1 MNRLTVKLI
10 GGYAIIVLLMVALS
24 VYTVVVSQSAMEN
37 AIGTSS
43 IFLADNML
51 NGLDKSVGLSVNE
64 LRLFLLRNPVQALV
78 ARSNA
83 SFEASGD
90 PGALAVERQ
99 RMWATPDGNKQL
111 LNSILE
117 NDVSSTFSSN
127 LIDYYQRVFGYR
139 SYLSFELTNKYGAV
153 VAATA
158 KPDAYAEQGTA
169 WWKGASANGT
179 YLGDMGVNN
188 DAGTT
193 GLTVAVEMTDPDGN
207 FIGALRAV
215 LAADDLI
222 RSSLLSSTRYTTSE
236 LRLSRGTEKLLFSTQ
251 TFQFEED
258 LTQSPLYKQVR
269 DGSGSFT
276 AVEAGRPMFF
286 AYDTTRNFTW
296 IGRKN
301 WVLLIGV
308 DSAEVLGPI
317 FLLRNQIALASL
329 ILVILSIAAAYLISR
344 SIVRPI
350 REVRFAA
357 AEIAVGNLTREL
369 LVTSKDEI
377 GSLMQSFVKMKGAL
391 VDVGSMAERI
401 AEGDLTVELHERSE
415 QDTISRA
422 LMNMRKSL
430 RDQMKGIANAANILA
445 QSASEI
451 FVTTKETAAAAA
463 QMAGAVSET
472 TTTVEQVKQT
482 SHLSNQKAE
491 RVAAGAQESV
501 GVSRTGRESVKKALS
516 LMQDIQDRIAYIA
529 ESSVQLG
536 EESQTIEEIIVMV
549 NGLSDQSNLLAVN
562 AAIEAAKAG
571 EQGKGF
577 TVVAQEIK
585 NLAEQSKRAT
595 VQVRSILSD
604 IQKSTAAVV
613 MAAEQGGKSVDE
625 GIIQFREAG
634 ETIGRLTTTVESA
647 AEAASQIAAS
657 SHQQL
662 VGMDQVATAMESI
675 RSAISQSVDGANQ
688 MESGARNLNDLGQT
702 LKELVARYRVQ

>member
-24 VYTVVVSQSAMEN
+24 VYTVVVSQSAMEET
-37 AIGTSS
+37 IGTSS

-51 NGLDKSVGLSVNE
+51 NTLDRSVGLSVNE
-64 LRLFLLRNPVQALV
+64 LRLFLLRNPVQAFV
-78 ARSNA
+78 TRSNA
-83 SFEASGD
+83 NFEASGD
-90 PGALAVERQ
+90 PRALAAERQ
-99 RMWATPDGNKQL
+99 KNWSVPGGSTVL
-111 LNSILE
+111 LDSILGNE
-117 NDVSSTFSSN
+117 ISSTFSSN

-139 SYLSFELTNKYGAV
+139 NYLSFELTNKYGAV
-153 VAATA
+153 IAATS
-158 KPDAYAEQGTA
+158 KPDAYDEQGAA
-169 WWKGASANGT
+169 WWKSASANGT
-179 YLGDMGVNN
+179 YLGDIALSG
-188 DAGTT
+188 DAGIT
-193 GLTVAVEMTDPDGN
+193 GLTVAVAMTDLSGN
-207 FIGALRAV
+207 FIGTLKAV

-236 LRLSRGTEKLLFSTQ
+236 LRLSQGTEKLLFSTQ
-251 TFQFEED
+251 TFQFNED
-258 LTQSPLYKQVR
+258 LTQSSLYRQVR

-276 AVEAGRPMFF
+276 AFEAGRPMFF
-286 AYDTTRNFTW
+286 AYDTTKNFTW
-296 IGRKN
+296 IGQKD

-317 FLLRNQIALASL
+317 FSLRNQIALASL
-329 ILVILSIAAAYLISR
+329 ILVILSILAAYLISR

-377 GSLMQSFVKMKGAL
+377 GSLMESFVKMKGAL
-391 VDVGSMAERI
+391 VEVGSLAERI
-401 AEGDLTVELHERSE
+401 ADGDLTVELHERSE

-430 RDQMKGIANAANILA
+430 RDQMGDIGNAANILA
-445 QSASEI
+445 SSASEI
-451 FVTTKETAAAAA
+451 FVTTRETAAAAA

-472 TTTVEQVKQT
+472 TTTVEEVKQT

-501 GVSRTGRESVKKALS
+501 EVSRTGRDSVTKALS
-516 LMQDIQDRIAYIA
+516 LMQDIQDRISYIA

-536 EESQTIEEIIVMV
+536 EESQSIGEIIAMV
-549 NGLSDQSNLLAVN
+549 SGLADQSNLLAVN

-571 EQGKGF
+571 DQGKGF
-577 TVVAQEIK
+577 TVVALEIK
-585 NLAEQSKRAT
+585 SLAEQSRRAT
-595 VQVRSILSD
+595 VQIRSILSD
-604 IQKSTAAVV
+604 IQKSTATVV
-613 MAAEQGGKSVDE
+613 LAAEQGGKSVSE
-625 GIIQFREAG
+625 GIAQFREAG

-647 AEAASQIAAS
+647 AEAAAQIAAS

-688 MESGARNLNDLGQT
+688 MESGARNLNDLGQR
-702 LKELVARYRVQ
+702 LKELVARYRVE